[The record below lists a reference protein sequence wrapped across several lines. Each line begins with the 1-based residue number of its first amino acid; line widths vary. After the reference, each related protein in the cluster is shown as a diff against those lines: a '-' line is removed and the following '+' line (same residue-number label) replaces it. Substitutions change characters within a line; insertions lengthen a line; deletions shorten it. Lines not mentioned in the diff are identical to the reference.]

1 MLRPPCVPTQGQ
13 KTLEACRN
21 GKNSMLLFNVLIT
34 SCFWLL
40 FTSIAMHL
48 VATGTTFAFPLLL
61 QHITAYLTTCDVR
74 PKPFLSLCASI
85 G

>member
-1 MLRPPCVPTQGQ
+1 
-13 KTLEACRN
+13 
-21 GKNSMLLFNVLIT
+21 MLLFTVLFT

-40 FTSIAMHL
+40 FSSVAMHL

-74 PKPFLSLCASI
+74 PQACRVCAWLVYLFCSMTFFCTLAAVMLLRHCC
-85 G
+85 

>member
-1 MLRPPCVPTQGQ
+1 MFRQGQ

-21 GKNSMLLFNVLIT
+21 GKNSLLLFNVLFT

-40 FTSIAMHL
+40 FMSVTMHL

-74 PKPFLSLCASI
+74 PKPLVCPLALTV
-85 G
+85 

>member
-1 MLRPPCVPTQGQ
+1 MLRQGQ
-13 KTLEACRN
+13 RTLEACRN
-21 GKNSMLLFNVLIT
+21 GKNAMLLFNVLFT

-40 FTSIAMHL
+40 FSSVTMHL

-74 PKPFLSLCASI
+74 PHACCVCAWLVY
-85 G
+85 